1 MARSIGRECAFAAAA
16 GVLAALALPGFGASG
31 LVYVALV
38 PLLYALNRARTVRR
52 GVLFGLL
59 FGVAFFAIDVR
70 WSLAVARFNPLVI
83 PGYVLL
89 AAYLAIPFALAAGVL
104 VWLSARRSAWTWL
117 LAAPALFVLAEFA
130 RTLGPFGT
138 GFSMLHHA
146 LYRAPWLIQ
155 SASVFGSWMIT
166 AFIVAT
172 NVALYQAFRER
183 RVRFAF
189 LAIALVA
196 AQAAFALLPT
206 SPVENTGELDVAL
219 LSSNVDQAVK
229 LDGRNLPEL
238 TERYSA
244 LAEEALAQSPDLIVF
259 PESFLPA
266 YVLDRSE
273 LLEWLANL
281 AWRGN
286 TELLFGTGEYV
297 DRAIYNAVVLLD
309 RDGEIAGRYWMV
321 RPVPF
326 GEYIPGRTLL
336 EELGLGAWTRSL
348 LPLDLSR
355 GTESLPIGGYGTP
368 ICFESV
374 FAAGARSFVRNGADL
389 LVTVTNDAWFDGS
402 SELHAHFAAA
412 VFRAIETR
420 RWTIQ
425 VANGGVSGVVDE
437 RGRIRSSFLGEGVV
451 VQRDVKRLVGMSF
464 YVRWGDEPLLIG
476 LSLLLG
482 LSVALY
488 ALPRRSKKRGE

>member
-1 MARSIGRECAFAAAA
+1 MGRSIGRECAFAAAA

-38 PLLYALNRARTVRR
+38 PLLFALDRARTVRR
-52 GVLFGLL
+52 GALLGFLFG
-59 FGVAFFAIDVR
+59 FAFFAIDVR

-83 PGYVLL
+83 LGYVLL
-89 AAYLAIPFALAAGVL
+89 AAYLAIPFALVGVVL
-104 VWLSARRSAWTWL
+104 AWLAARRTARMWL

-146 LYRAPWLIQ
+146 LYRVPWLIQ

-166 AFIVAT
+166 AFVVAT

-183 RVRFAF
+183 RSRFA
-189 LAIALVA
+189 LVAIALVA
-196 AQAAFALLPT
+196 MQAAFALIPT
-206 SPVENTGELDVAL
+206 PRVEDAGELDVAL

-238 TERYSA
+238 TDRYTA

-273 LLEWLANL
+273 LHEWLRDL
-281 AWRGN
+281 ARRGS

-326 GEYIPGRTLL
+326 GEYIPGRALL
-336 EELGLGAWTRSL
+336 EGLGLGAWTRSL

-374 FAAGARSFVRNGADL
+374 FAAGARSFVQNGANL

-412 VFRAIETR
+412 VFRAVETR

-425 VANGGVSGVVDE
+425 VANGGVSGAIDD

-451 VQRDVKRLVGMSF
+451 LQRHVKRLAGTSF
-464 YVRWGDEPLLIG
+464 YVRWGDGPLLIG
-476 LSLLLG
+476 MSLLVG
-482 LSVALY
+482 IPIVFSALS
-488 ALPRRSKKRGE
+488 RRSKKRGE